1 MTQLSTLYQYLRRK
15 HINMF
20 LCLAVCFPYISH
32 AENVAGDAYQV
43 EVLLFRYNKAFTA
56 TRETWPQK
64 IDRFLPANAF
74 IPGTSGTQTPGSPF
88 VFLDQ
93 NHYTFKH
100 YLSALQRAEGVRT
113 LYHIAW
119 QQHRNT
125 GIESRPLWIQGG
137 NINPEGQYELEGSIS
152 LSINNDI
159 VVSTDLLLA
168 EYALADASTTNNSTA
183 PNSSQTPLNTNENKP
198 ETRDPSAPRYVTSH
212 VARMQENRQLKL
224 NELHYFDHPLFGLLI
239 RVTRQ

>member
-1 MTQLSTLYQYLRRK
+1 MTQAPTLHQYLRRNR
-15 HINMF
+15 ISLF

-32 AENVAGDAYQV
+32 AENMAGDVYQV

-64 IDRFLPANAF
+64 TDRFLPANAF
-74 IPGTSGTQTPGSPF
+74 LPGPSGTQSPDSPF
-88 VFLDQ
+88 IFLDES
-93 NHYTFKH
+93 HYTFKH
-100 YLSALQRAEGVRT
+100 HLSALQRAEGVRA

-119 QQHRNT
+119 QQHKNT
-125 GIESRPLWIQGG
+125 ELESRPLWIQGG
-137 NINPEGQYELEGSIS
+137 NINPEGQYEIEGSLS
-152 LSINNDI
+152 LNINHEIFVN
-159 VVSTDLLLA
+159 TDLLLA
-168 EYALADASTTNNSTA
+168 EYVLADASTTNNSTA
-183 PNSSQTPLNTNENKP
+183 PDNSQTPLNVNENKP
-198 ETRDPSAPRYVTSH
+198 ETLEPSASRYVTSH